1 MRYYI
6 LQISFCEATMNEA
19 RIKELKNI
27 ANDVRIGIIDAT
39 HAAKCGHP
47 GGSLSIADILTYLY
61 FEKMNIDPKNP
72 KMENRDRFVLS
83 KGHTAPG
90 LYATLAHRG
99 FFPVED
105 LVTLRKIDSYL
116 QGHPDMNKVPGVD
129 MTTGSLG
136 LGISAACGMALAG
149 KIENKDYRV
158 YTIIGD
164 GESEEGQVWEASMF
178 ASHYK
183 LDNLCVILDLNG
195 LQIDGPITEVM
206 NPTPH
211 DKKFEAFG
219 FHVITIDGHDFD
231 QIETAFAEA
240 ETVKGQPT
248 VIIAKTTKG
257 KDVSF
262 MENSVNW
269 HGAAP
274 NDEQHAQAIAEL
286 KTRFINRRAR

>member
-1 MRYYI
+1 
-6 LQISFCEATMNEA
+6 MNEA
-19 RIKELKNI
+19 RIIELKNI
-27 ANDVRIGIIDAT
+27 ANSIRIGIIDAT
-39 HAAKCGHP
+39 HAAKSGHP
-47 GGSLSIADILTYLY
+47 GGSFSIADILTYLY
-61 FEKMNIDPKNP
+61 FEKMNIDPSNP
-72 KMENRDRFVLS
+72 RMDNRDRFVLS
-83 KGHTAPG
+83 KGHTAPA
-90 LYATLAHRG
+90 LYSTLAHRG

-116 QGHPDMNKVPGVD
+116 QGHPDMNKIPGVD
-129 MTTGSLG
+129 MSAGSLG
-136 LGISAACGMALAG
+136 LGISSACGMALAG
-149 KIENKDYRV
+149 KIDNKNYRV

-219 FHVITIDGHDFD
+219 FHVITIDGHDFSE
-231 QIETAFAEA
+231 IEAAFAEA
-240 ETVKGQPT
+240 EATKGQPT
-248 VIIAKTTKG
+248 VIIARTIKG

-274 NDEQHAQAIAEL
+274 NDEQHAAAIEEL
-286 KTRFINRRAR
+286 KARFI